1 MNQICHPKYKSSQY
15 RHYMFDRDQSIIDKQ
30 RSRYEKQQQK
40 RIEMHEISKK
50 VGIRVFHTTCF
61 GVLMRLTW
69 QRICSKKSQDNLAQQ
84 SKQLSTG
91 TGSCK
96 DVEKEKKE

>member
-30 RSRYEKQQQK
+30 KSRYEKQQQK

-50 VGIRVFHTTCF
+50 VGIRVFP
-61 GVLMRLTW
+61 
-69 QRICSKKSQDNLAQQ
+69 
-84 SKQLSTG
+84 
-91 TGSCK
+91 
-96 DVEKEKKE
+96 

>member
-30 RSRYEKQQQK
+30 KSRYEKQQQK

-50 VGIRVFHTTCF
+50 VGIRVFHKTCF
-61 GVLMRLTW
+61 GVINIFKYNIIIITVCK
-69 QRICSKKSQDNLAQQ
+69 RIYRISIVLYLFLHA
-84 SKQLSTG
+84 
-91 TGSCK
+91 
-96 DVEKEKKE
+96 